1 MVKEFAVRKL
11 EIGFESDLD
20 ERQSTKNNVVVRGK

>member
-11 EIGFESDLD
+11 EIGFESDLN
-20 ERQSTKNNVVVRGK
+20 ERQSMNDNVVVSD